1 MRTETRPIRP
11 IRPCA
16 PALRV
21 AAALLA
27 LWAHAAC
34 AQQSP
39 WSVGGSLLWSH
50 DANLLRLS
58 DGQDPGAG
66 DSRSDTVLSTAI
78 VGGLN
83 QNIGRQRVF
92 GNLTL
97 RDNRFERN
105 SRYNNRSYNGAL
117 GLDWSTINR
126 VSGTLSY
133 SAARNLSTFN
143 AEGVGLLTE
152 KNLESTQALNV
163 GVSVGIVTEYSL
175 ELGASRRQVRNS
187 LQDERVLSRDLNL
200 DSVSVGLAWR
210 PTAAFSLTGALRN
223 VKALYPTFRLV
234 TSASPSPNPGTN
246 PGRYESDRYKQ
257 QQFDLVAALQPSG
270 ASTLDLRL
278 SFGDT
283 RYVVN
288 EERNFSSVNGSVG
301 WLWQATGKLRLTT
314 RLARDK
320 GQDNYPSS
328 VPFFFTSIP
337 VTLSDSR
344 VITTARVQA
353 DLDVSAKVGLNTSLQ
368 HAQRTLDRD
377 TLALASTASLGT
389 RSGKDGTTLFTLG
402 ARWAPLRNALV
413 GCDAS
418 HESRRASGD
427 LTSNLRGATYGC
439 YGQISLQ

>member
-1 MRTETRPIRP
+1 MRTEA
-11 IRPCA
+11 RPCIA
-16 PALRV
+16 MLRV

-27 LWAHAAC
+27 LWAGAAS

-50 DANLLRLS
+50 DANLLRLA
-58 DGQDPGAG
+58 DGQDPGPG
-66 DSRSDTVLSTAI
+66 ESRSDTVLSTAL

-97 RDNRFERN
+97 RDNRFAQN
-105 SRYNNRSYNGAL
+105 TKYNNQSYNGAL

-126 VSGTLSY
+126 VSGTLSF

-143 AEGVGLLTE
+143 AEGVGLLPE
-152 KNLESTQALNV
+152 KNLESTQALSASA
-163 GVSVGIVTEYSL
+163 SVGLVTEYSL
-175 ELGASRRQVRNS
+175 EIGVSHRQVRNS
-187 LQDERVLSRDLNL
+187 VQDERVLSRDVNL
-200 DSVSVGLAWR
+200 DTVSIGLAWR
-210 PTAAFSLTGALRN
+210 PTAGLSLSGALRN

-234 TSASPSPNPGTN
+234 TSTGTN
-246 PGRYESDRYKQ
+246 PGGYESDRYKQ

-278 SFGDT
+278 TFGDT
-283 RYVVN
+283 RYVIN
-288 EERNFSSVNGSVG
+288 EERNFSSINGSVG

-328 VPFFFTSIP
+328 VPFFFSRIP

-344 VITTARVQA
+344 VISTVRVQA
-353 DLDVSAKVGLNTSLQ
+353 DLDVSAKVALSTSLQ
-368 HAQRTLDRD
+368 HARRTLDRD
-377 TLALASTASLGT
+377 TLAVSNTLSLGNS
-389 RSGKDGTTLFTLG
+389 SGKDGTTVFTLG

-418 HESRRASGD
+418 HERRRARGD
-427 LTSNLRGATYGC
+427 LTSNLKGATFGC

>member
-1 MRTETRPIRP
+1 MRTEAGSR
-11 IRPCA
+11 A

-21 AAALLA
+21 AAALLV
-27 LWAHAAC
+27 LWAHAAS

-50 DANLLRLS
+50 DANLLRLA
-58 DGQDPGAG
+58 DGQNPGPG
-66 DSRSDTVLSTAI
+66 DSRADTVLSTAI

-97 RDNRFERN
+97 RDNRFQQN
-105 SRYNNRSYNGAL
+105 GKYNNQSYNGAL

-126 VSGTLSY
+126 VSGTLSF

-143 AEGVGLLTE
+143 AEGVGLLPE
-152 KNLESTQALNV
+152 KNLESTQALAAS
-163 GVSVGIVTEYSL
+163 VSVGIVTEYSL
-175 ELGASRRQVRNS
+175 EVGASRRQVRNS
-187 LQDERVLSRDLNL
+187 VQDERVLSRNLNL
-200 DSVSVGLAWR
+200 DTLSVGLAWR
-210 PTAAFSLTGALRN
+210 PTAGFSLTGALRN
-223 VKALYPTFRLV
+223 VQAQYPTFRLV
-234 TSASPSPNPGTN
+234 TNAGTSTSN
-246 PGRYESDRYKQ
+246 YEADRYKQ
-257 QQFDLVAALQPSG
+257 QQIDLVAALQPSG

-288 EERNFSSVNGSVG
+288 EERNFSSVNGSLG

-328 VPFFFTSIP
+328 VPLFFSRIP

-344 VITTARVQA
+344 VITTVRVQA
-353 DLDVSAKVGLNTSLQ
+353 DMDVSAKVALSTSLQ

-377 TLALASTASLGT
+377 TLALSNTVSLGT
-389 RSGKDGTTLFTLG
+389 RSGKDGTTVFTLG

-413 GCDAS
+413 GCDATQ
-418 HESRRASGD
+418 ERRRASGD
-427 LTSNLRGATYGC
+427 LTSNLKGATFGC

>member
-1 MRTETRPIRP
+1 MRTETRPDRLT
-11 IRPCA
+11 
-16 PALRV
+16 LRV

-27 LWAHAAC
+27 LWAHAAS

-39 WSVGGSLLWSH
+39 WSVGGSMLWSH
-50 DANLLRLS
+50 DANLLRLA
-58 DGQDPGAG
+58 DGQDPGPG
-66 DSRSDTVLSTAI
+66 ESRADTVLSTAI

-97 RDNRFERN
+97 RDNRFDKN
-105 SRYNNRSYNGAL
+105 SKYNNQSYNGAL

-126 VSGTLSY
+126 VSGTLSF

-143 AEGVGLLTE
+143 AEGVGLLGE
-152 KNLESTQALNV
+152 KNLESTQALAAS
-163 GVSVGIVTEYSL
+163 VSVGIVTEYSL
-175 ELGASRRQVRNS
+175 EVGASRRQVRNS
-187 LQDERVLSRDLNL
+187 VQDERVLSRDLNL
-200 DSVSVGLAWR
+200 DTLSVGIAWR

-223 VKALYPTFRLV
+223 VQAQYPTFRLV
-234 TSASPSPNPGTN
+234 TNTATN
-246 PGRYESDRYKQ
+246 TSDYESDRYKQ
-257 QQFDLVAALQPSG
+257 QQFDLTAALQPTG

-288 EERNFSSVNGSVG
+288 EERNFSSVNGSLG
-301 WLWQATGKLRLTT
+301 WFWQATGKLRLTT

-328 VPFFFTSIP
+328 VPFFFSRIP

-344 VITTARVQA
+344 VITTVRVQA
-353 DLDVSAKVGLNTSLQ
+353 DMDVSAKIALSTSLQ

-377 TLALASTASLGT
+377 TLALSNTVSLGT
-389 RSGKDGTTLFTLG
+389 SSGKDGTTVFTLG
-402 ARWAPLRNALV
+402 ARWAPLRNTLV

-418 HESRRASGD
+418 HETRRASGD
-427 LTSNLRGATYGC
+427 LTSNLKGATFGC

>member
-1 MRTETRPIRP
+1 MRTEARSR
-11 IRPCA
+11 A

-27 LWAHAAC
+27 LWACAAG

-50 DANLLRLS
+50 DANLLRLA
-58 DGQDPGAG
+58 DGQDPGPG

-97 RDNRFERN
+97 RDNRFQQN
-105 SRYNNRSYNGAL
+105 SKYNNQSYNGAL

-126 VSGTLSY
+126 VSGTLSF

-143 AEGVGLLTE
+143 AEGVGLLAE
-152 KNLESTQALNV
+152 KNLESTQALAAS
-163 GVSVGIVTEYSL
+163 VSVGIVTEYSL
-175 ELGASRRQVRNS
+175 EVGASRRQVRNS
-187 LQDERVLSRDLNL
+187 AQDERVLSRDLNL
-200 DSVSVGLAWR
+200 DTLSVGLAWR

-223 VKALYPTFRLV
+223 VQALYPTFRLV
-234 TSASPSPNPGTN
+234 TSAGTN
-246 PGRYESDRYKQ
+246 AGTSTSNYESDRYKQ
-257 QQFDLVAALQPSG
+257 QQIDLVAALQPSG

-288 EERNFSSVNGSVG
+288 EERNFSGVNGSLG

-328 VPFFFTSIP
+328 VPFFFSRIP

-344 VITTARVQA
+344 VITTVRLQA
-353 DLDVSAKVGLNTSLQ
+353 DMDVSAKVAFSTSLQ
-368 HAQRTLDRD
+368 HAQRTLDRN
-377 TLALASTASLGT
+377 TLALSNTVSLGT
-389 RSGKDGTTLFTLG
+389 RSGKDGTTVFTLG

-413 GCDAS
+413 GCDATQ
-418 HESRRASGD
+418 ERRSASGD
-427 LTSNLRGATYGC
+427 LTSNLKGATFGC

>member
-1 MRTETRPIRP
+1 MRTDKKSHPL
-11 IRPCA
+11 
-16 PALRV
+16 ALRV

-39 WSVGGSLLWSH
+39 WSVGGSLLLSH
-50 DANLLRLS
+50 DANLLRLA
-58 DGQDPGAG
+58 DGQDPAPGE
-66 DSRSDTVLSTAI
+66 SRSDTVLSTAF

-97 RDNRFERN
+97 RDNRFEKN
-105 SRYNNRSYNGAL
+105 SKYNNQSYNGAL

-143 AEGVGLLTE
+143 AEGVGLLPE
-152 KNLESTQALNV
+152 KNLETTQALSAS
-163 GVSVGIVTEYSL
+163 VSVGLVTEYSL
-175 ELGASRRQVRNS
+175 ELAASRRQVRNS
-187 LQDERVLSRDLNL
+187 VQDERVLSRDLNL
-200 DSVSVGLAWR
+200 DTVSIGLAWR
-210 PTAAFSLTGALRN
+210 PTAAFSLSAALRD
-223 VKALYPTFRLV
+223 VKGLFPTFRLV
-234 TSASPSPNPGTN
+234 PATGTSTAS
-246 PGRYESDRYKQ
+246 YESDRYKQ
-257 QQFDLVAALQPSG
+257 QQIDLNAALQPSG

-278 SFGDT
+278 TFGDT
-283 RYVVN
+283 RYLVN
-288 EERNFSSVNGSVG
+288 EERNFSSVNGSIG

-328 VPFFFTSIP
+328 VPVFFTSIP

-344 VITTARVQA
+344 VITTARLQA
-353 DLDVSAKVGLNTSLQ
+353 DLDVSAKVALSTSLQ

-377 TLALASTASLGT
+377 TLALASTVSLGT

-418 HESRRASGD
+418 RETRRASGE
-427 LTSNLRGATYGC
+427 LTSNLKGATFGC

>member
-1 MRTETRPIRP
+1 MRTEA
-11 IRPCA
+11 RPCIA
-16 PALRV
+16 MLRV

-27 LWAHAAC
+27 LWASAAS

-50 DANLLRLS
+50 DANLLRLA
-58 DGQDPGAG
+58 DGQNPGPG
-66 DSRSDTVLSTAI
+66 ESRSDTVLSTAL

-97 RDNRFERN
+97 RDNRFEKN
-105 SRYNNRSYNGAL
+105 GKYNNQSYNGAL
-117 GLDWSTINR
+117 GVDWSTINR
-126 VSGTLSY
+126 VSGTLSF

-143 AEGVGLLTE
+143 AEGVGLLPE
-152 KNLESTQALNV
+152 KNLESTQALNAS
-163 GVSVGIVTEYSL
+163 VSVGLVTEYSL
-175 ELGASRRQVRNS
+175 EVGASRRQVRNS
-187 LQDERVLSRDLNL
+187 VQDERVLSRDVNL
-200 DSVSVGLAWR
+200 DTVSMGLAWR
-210 PTAAFSLTGALRN
+210 PSPAFSLSGALRN
-223 VKALYPTFRLV
+223 VKALYPTFRVV
-234 TSASPSPNPGTN
+234 TSTGTN
-246 PGRYESDRYKQ
+246 PGGYESDRYKQ

-278 SFGDT
+278 TFGDT
-283 RYVVN
+283 RYVIN

-301 WLWQATGKLRLTT
+301 WLWQATSKLRLTT

-320 GQDNYPSS
+320 GQDSYPSS
-328 VPFFFTSIP
+328 VPFFFSRIP

-344 VITTARVQA
+344 VISTVRVQA
-353 DLDVSAKVGLNTSLQ
+353 DLDVSAKVALSTSLQ
-368 HAQRTLDRD
+368 HARRTLDRD
-377 TLALASTASLGT
+377 TLAVSNTLPMGNS
-389 RSGKDGTTLFTLG
+389 SGKDGTTVFTLG

-418 HESRRASGD
+418 HERRRASGD
-427 LTSNLRGATYGC
+427 LTSNLKGATFGC

>member
-1 MRTETRPIRP
+1 MRTEAPSR
-11 IRPCA
+11 A

-21 AAALLA
+21 AAALLV
-27 LWAHAAC
+27 LCAHAAS

-50 DANLLRLS
+50 DANLLRLA
-58 DGQDPGAG
+58 DGQNPGPG
-66 DSRSDTVLSTAI
+66 DSRADTVLSTAI

-97 RDNRFERN
+97 RDNRFEKN
-105 SRYNNRSYNGAL
+105 DKYNNQSYNGAL

-126 VSGTLSY
+126 VSGTLSF

-143 AEGVGLLTE
+143 AEGVGLLPE
-152 KNLESTQALNV
+152 KNLESTQALAAS
-163 GVSVGIVTEYSL
+163 VSVGIVTEYSL
-175 ELGASRRQVRNS
+175 EVGASRRQVRNS
-187 LQDERVLSRDLNL
+187 VQDERVLSRDLNL
-200 DSVSVGLAWR
+200 DTLSVGLAWR

-223 VKALYPTFRLV
+223 VKALYPTFRLL
-234 TSASPSPNPGTN
+234 PNTTE
-246 PGRYESDRYKQ
+246 YESDRYKQ
-257 QQFDLVAALQPSG
+257 QQIDLVAALQPSG

-283 RYVVN
+283 RYVIN
-288 EERNFSSVNGSVG
+288 EERNFSSVNGSLG

-328 VPFFFTSIP
+328 VPFFFSRIP

-344 VITTARVQA
+344 VITTVRVQA
-353 DLDVSAKVGLNTSLQ
+353 DMDVSAKVALSTSLQ

-377 TLALASTASLGT
+377 TLALSNTVSLGT
-389 RSGKDGTTLFTLG
+389 SSGKDGTTVFTLG

-413 GCDAS
+413 GCDATQ
-418 HESRRASGD
+418 ERRRASGD
-427 LTSNLRGATYGC
+427 LTSNLKGATFGC